1 MIGKWMFEGQ
11 PFQIMNNA
19 IDTKIFI
26 LFRKTRENQKE
37 FHISEDEY
45 VIGHVEILH
54 YLKITFI
61 INLFH
66 EICKK
71 NKKVKLILV
80 GGGNNSNQY
89 KEKAEKLK
97 IADKIIFTG
106 VRNDVPDLM
115 QAFDVFLFPSIYE
128 GLPVTLVEA
137 QAAGLHCIVSDQVTR
152 EVAITKL
159 IEFISLDEDINTWI
173 DCILKYKNS
182 TRENMLQEIQRGKY
196 DIVENARWLEE
207 FYTNGK

>member
-1 MIGKWMFEGQ
+1 MFRNQ
-11 PFQIMNNA
+11 
-19 IDTKIFI
+19 
-26 LFRKTRENQKE
+26 RKNQKNE

-45 VIGHVEILH
+45 VIGHVGNFTLPKNHTI
-54 YLKITFI
+54 I

-115 QAFDVFLFPSIYE
+115 QAFVCFYFH
-128 GLPVTLVEA
+128 
-137 QAAGLHCIVSDQVTR
+137 QFTR
-152 EVAITKL
+152 D
-159 IEFISLDEDINTWI
+159 F
-173 DCILKYKNS
+173 
-182 TRENMLQEIQRGKY
+182 Q
-196 DIVENARWLEE
+196 
-207 FYTNGK
+207 

>member
-1 MIGKWMFEGQ
+1 MFEGQ

-19 IDTKIFI
+19 IDTKKY
-26 LFRKTRENQKE
+26 LFCLETREKIRKE

-45 VIGHVEILH
+45 VIGHVGNFTLPKNH
-54 YLKITFI
+54 TFI
-61 INLFH
+61 INLFY

-80 GGGNNSNQY
+80 GGGNDSSQY

-182 TRENMLQEIQRGKY
+182 TRENMLQKIQRGKY

>member
-1 MIGKWMFEGQ
+1 M
-11 PFQIMNNA
+11 
-19 IDTKIFI
+19 
-26 LFRKTRENQKE
+26 
-37 FHISEDEY
+37 
-45 VIGHVEILH
+45 
-54 YLKITFI
+54 
-61 INLFH
+61 
-66 EICKK
+66 
-71 NKKVKLILV
+71 ILV

-173 DCILKYKNS
+173 DCYFKITKIVLVRICYRKFKE
-182 TRENMLQEIQRGKY
+182 ENMIL
-196 DIVENARWLEE
+196 
-207 FYTNGK
+207 